1 MPRIARYLSRNPQLV
16 VLALLFVLFA
26 LFIPSFL
33 TSGNILNILK
43 QSTTISIIACGLA
56 LVVIGGNLDL
66 SVGALL
72 SLSLGLSIEMANHN
86 LFQAIL
92 VPLAACLVV
101 GVANGIIVGRF
112 HVDSIILTLGSM
124 AAINGAVQTYRQG
137 NIVTG
142 PMFTSYQ
149 AMTDAKLFGIPSY
162 ILVYIGIAIL
172 FQLLLLKT
180 SFGRKVVLQGEN
192 KEAAEIAG
200 INTRHVTLISFVIC
214 SGSVGIASI
223 LMGSRL
229 LQGSTNTGSGMEF
242 DALTAVLIGGISI
255 YGGKGTILNA
265 MVGVF
270 LLAIIING
278 LTLMNV
284 PFEWRNVAKGLL
296 IILAIGVERM
306 RRGRV

>member
-1 MPRIARYLSRNPQLV
+1 MASVRGFVSRNPQLS
-16 VLALLFVLFA
+16 VLVLLFVLFA
-26 LFIPSFL
+26 LFIPAFM
-33 TSGNILNILK
+33 TTGNILNILK

-56 LVVIGGNLDL
+56 FVVIGGNLDL

-86 LFQAIL
+86 LF
-92 VPLAACLVV
+92 LALVV
-101 GVANGIIVGRF
+101 PMVAVVAVGFANGSIVGRF
-112 HVDSIILTLGSM
+112 RVDSIILTLGSM
-124 AAINGAVQTYRQG
+124 AAINGVVQTYRQG

-149 AMTDAKLFGIPSY
+149 AMTDAKLFGVPSY
-162 ILVYIGIAIL
+162 ILVYIAIALL
-172 FQLLLLKT
+172 FQFLLLKT
-180 SFGRKVVLQGEN
+180 AFGRQVVLQGEN

-200 INTRHVTLISFVIC
+200 INTRRVTLISFVLC
-214 SGSVGIASI
+214 SASVGVASI

-229 LQGSTNTGSGMEF
+229 LQGSTNTGTGMEF
-242 DALTAVLIGGISI
+242 DALTAILIGGISI

-278 LTLMNV
+278 LTLLNV

-296 IILAIGVERM
+296 IILAIGIARM
-306 RRGRV
+306 RGRAV